1 MNGFTIENG
10 VLLECQSDDRHID
23 IPDGVTEIGDSA
35 FENLVTLESLYIPDS
50 VSEIGDFA
58 FFGCRNLSSLRLP
71 EGDLTLGRKALGL
84 CHALKELHIPKGLK
98 YIDDEA
104 FCAAGPFERITCDPE
119 NPRFTVADGLLI
131 TKEWWEDGYKYRG
144 GELITARAG
153 ISRLDLT
160 KDITSVAPGC
170 FEGNTTLEEVVFER
184 DSALHYIGRDA
195 FKGCTALR
203 EVRLPETVYTIDDGA
218 FSGCSSLASVE
229 MPGHIERI
237 GSFAFHGCS
246 INELCIAP
254 SVESLGE
261 RIASTVMRYNSSGAI
276 PAHTTCF
283 DRGTL
288 LLVREGSLSHKWAV
302 ILGQPHKL
310 I

>member
-1 MNGFTIENG
+1 MTDFTIENG
-10 VLLECQSDDRHID
+10 ILIECISDDNNIT
-23 IPDGVTEIGDSA
+23 IPDGVTMIGENA
-35 FENLVTLESLYIPDS
+35 FENLVTLKSLYIPDS

-58 FFGCRNLSSLRLP
+58 FNGCRNLSSLRLP
-71 EGDLTLGRKALGL
+71 EGGLTLGRKALGL
-84 CHALKELHIPKGLK
+84 CPSLKELHIPRGLK
-98 YIDDEA
+98 YVDDEA

-119 NPRFTVADGLLI
+119 NPRFMVADGLLI
-131 TKEWWEDGYKYRG
+131 TKEWQEDGYKYRG

-153 ISRLDLT
+153 ISRLSLP

-170 FEGNTTLEEVVFER
+170 FEGNATLEEVVFER
-184 DSALHYIGRDA
+184 DSVLHYIGRDA
-195 FKGCTALR
+195 FKGCIALR

-237 GSFAFHGCS
+237 GSFAFHGCI

-261 RIASTVMRYNSSGAI
+261 RIASTIMRYDSSGAI
-276 PAHTTCF
+276 PPHTTCF

-288 LLVREGSLSHKWAV
+288 LLVREGSPSHEWAV